1 MKIIEKKDYED
12 ISIEEAKQY
21 ECCKNLNDEQITDL
35 LETIRTFCEITYYN
49 FAKKKEEQY
58 NGNGS
63 IPYNIAC

>member
-1 MKIIEKKDYED
+1 MKIIHRKDQD
-12 ISIEEAKQY
+12 ITIEEARQF